1 MRTIQKDNKAE
12 AYIEGMLWAAYG
24 VKVISGNV
32 EEWQRLTNINYI
44 EFSEEGRNGFYLGK
58 K

>member
-24 VKVISGNV
+24 VKVISCDAV
-32 EEWQRLTNINYI
+32 EWQIDAVKELKRA
-44 EFSEEGRNGFYLGK
+44 GRIV
-58 K
+58 